1 MGAKWKLAVSA
12 SVIASLLSEFSMSYA
27 QESPDESRALPTI
40 VVTAQKRD
48 EDIQNVPISVTAL
61 SGDMLEAQGI
71 DSIETLSSYVPNFKY
86 DSSSQL
92 INARIGIRGV
102 SSTGNSGFE
111 SSVGVFVDETYVPR
125 PGSTLGAMF
134 DLAAVEILRGPQ
146 GTLFGRNTS
155 MGALSIRTRKP
166 EFSPDA
172 AVTVGVGSL
181 ETYKVEG
188 FVTGPLSDSIAGR
201 FSFSKKEQDAYLEN
215 DYENDHELGRQDLGV
230 RGQLL
235 WNATP
240 DISANLAVEYLQI
253 DYHGAGVELYTPSVT
268 QIFADRFFQI
278 HGEQLDYRDS
288 FDQEVYQIHRDQSD
302 NNQLAVNLHVDWDIG
317 DHTLTSITAYRDW
330 EDQQFDEDVV
340 SLPAEILLRDRL
352 TETDNFSQEL
362 RLASSGADRLNYILG
377 LFYYDENYTT
387 DTVFHL
393 GSDYCSDVLPALG
406 LSQLVAPCQ
415 ADPRNAVID
424 AFGQD
429 LKSYAAFA
437 NVTYDLTDEITL
449 TGGLRWS
456 RDQKDGFFERQR
468 PNIAAIPI
476 ASNATVGA
484 DTDVENTDEK
494 ISYVLNASYDFSPDI
509 MGYATASSG
518 FKSGGLNSE
527 AQAVGSQR
535 TFGPESTKNYEIGL
549 KNTLFDGSLIANIAL
564 FRMDIDDFQERTFT
578 GTGFLVGNAGSLRQ
592 SGVEL
597 EIQARPHDKLDLNLA
612 LAYLDSEFTDFKG
625 APGLPGGPPQDLT
638 GQRRQD
644 SPEWSIST
652 GAQWSD
658 VIPNTDLNWFIRG
671 EYQYTSDQFLSAE
684 LNPQA
689 EQSAFDI
696 VNFRAGISASDK
708 KWELNGYVR
717 NAFDTGYCVRIFN
730 QVFAGLY
737 GGVNAADNTS
747 VQRCVPGTQLNA
759 GAEFKYRL

>member
-1 MGAKWKLAVSA
+1 MNSKWQLALTA
-12 SVIASLLSEFSMSYA
+12 SVIAFLASEFSTSYA
-27 QESPDESRALPTI
+27 QDVTEERRALPT
-40 VVTAQKRD
+40 VVVKAQKR
-48 EDIQNVPISVTAL
+48 EENIQDVPISVTAL

-71 DSIETLSSYVPNFKY
+71 DSIESLSSYVPNFKY

-111 SSVGVFVDETYVPR
+111 SSVGVFVDEAYVPR

-155 MGALSIRTRKP
+155 MGALSIRTRQP

-172 AVTVGVGSL
+172 AVTLGVGTL
-181 ETYKVEG
+181 ESYKVEG
-188 FVTGPLSDSIAGR
+188 FLTGPLSDTVAGR
-201 FSFSKKEQDAYLEN
+201 FSYSLKEQDAYLKN
-215 DYENDHELGRQDLGV
+215 DFEHDDDLGRKDLGV
-230 RGQLL
+230 RGQLQWL
-235 WNATP
+235 ASP
-240 DISANLAVEYLQI
+240 DISANLTVDYLQI
-253 DYHGAGVELYTPSVT
+253 DYHGAGIELYTPSVT
-268 QIFADRFFQI
+268 QVFADRFFQI

-288 FDQEVYQIHRDQSD
+288 FDQEVYQIHQDQSE
-302 NNQLAVNLHVDWDIG
+302 NNQIGVNLHVDWDIG

-330 EDQQFDEDVV
+330 EDQQINEDVV

-352 TETDNFSQEL
+352 TKTDNFSQEI

-377 LFYYDENYTT
+377 LYYYDENYTT
-387 DTVFHL
+387 DSIFHL

-406 LSQLVAPCQ
+406 LPQLVAPCQ
-415 ADPRNAVID
+415 ADPRNTIVD
-424 AFGQD
+424 AFAQD

-437 NVTYDLTDEITL
+437 NLTYDLTDAITL

-456 RDQKDGFFERQR
+456 RDEKEGSFERQR

-484 DTDVENTDEK
+484 HTGVKNTDEK
-494 ISYVLNASYDFSPDI
+494 LSYVVNASYDFSSDI
-509 MGYATASSG
+509 MGYATVSSG
-518 FKSGGLNSE
+518 FKSGGINSE

-564 FRMDIDDFQERTFT
+564 FRMDIDDFQERTFI

-597 EIQARPHDKLDLNLA
+597 EMKARPHDKLDLNLA
-612 LAYLDSEFTDFKG
+612 LAFLGSEFTDFKG

-638 GQRRQD
+638 GRRRQD
-644 SPEWSIST
+644 SPEWSVST

-658 VIPNTDLNWFIRG
+658 VIPDTDLNWFVRG
-671 EYQYTSDQFLSAE
+671 EYQYTSDQYLSAE

-730 QVFAGLY
+730 QVFANLY
-737 GGVNAADNTS
+737 GGVDATDNTS
-747 VQRCVPGTQLNA
+747 VQRCVPGTQMNA